1 MLRQLLFSIFINDLY
16 LWITKTDLL
25 NFVDGNTITTAERTV
40 ENFISPLEAESQVA
54 IEWYLE
60 KFQTIV
66 IKRDAKM
73 KGSYPLNI
81 NNLTINSES
90 RVKLPGIEIGN
101 KLSFEQR
108 ISTLCNKASS
118 QLNAIG
124 RIQQLMG
131 FKEKTFFLM
140 LLYTQTLIIV
150 FQFGIFAHLNLFIKL
165 KKTRAGSYIATQRL
179 R

>member
-1 MLRQLLFSIFINDLY
+1 
-16 LWITKTDLL
+16 
-25 NFVDGNTITTAERTV
+25 
-40 ENFISPLEAESQVA
+40 
-54 IEWYLE
+54 
-60 KFQTIV
+60 
-66 IKRDAKM
+66 M

-108 ISTLCNKASS
+108 ISTLCNKASN
-118 QLNAIG
+118 QLNVIG

-131 FKEKTFFLM
+131 FKEKTFFLI

-165 KKTRAGSYIATQRL
+165 KKTRAGSYIATQ
-179 R
+179 